1 MGRASRSYYAPLCS
15 PSSRRA
21 RQRIVVLT
29 IPANELR
36 GGFSETKVS
45 DDPGH
50 AVDKAS
56 FWLLGRS
63 QNCSGLPRFET
74 PTSRRL
80 LRRRA
85 EVTALQTAPPDIF
98 LSFASGLLIGG

>member
-1 MGRASRSYYAPLCS
+1 MG
-15 PSSRRA
+15 
-21 RQRIVVLT
+21 T
-29 IPANELR
+29 IFDGSCGDPNDGSGAWKGGLR
-36 GGFSETKVS
+36 FSKTEVS

-85 EVTALQTAPPDIF
+85 EVTALQAAPPDIF
-98 LSFASGLLIGG
+98 MSFASVLLIGG